1 MVTERPRGGS
11 ESKDRSASFD
21 FKSIFSGGKIGLELS
36 LSAQDRQLIG
46 NHLNQLQEKIE
57 ETSSKVDYRW
67 KVTQLLMG
75 IAIVLGATG
84 QVVSWVI

>member
-1 MVTERPRGGS
+1 MVKERPRSGS
-11 ESKDRSASFD
+11 KSEGRSASFD

-36 LSAQDRQLIG
+36 LSAQDRELVG
-46 NHLNQLQEKIE
+46 NHLSEIQAKIE
-57 ETSSKVDYRW
+57 ETSAKVDYRW
-67 KVTQLLMG
+67 KITQWLMG